1 MPSLLVDVNSWR
13 RLACYPRGSFYP
25 VSHGPS
31 TRYRGITKPDF
42 RLCSARWPCSQA
54 GFCLYTLRRVSI
66 PPEPTFGRLRYSFG
80 GDRPSQTANLP
91 LFPPRIHGCRLDAK
105 CTEASIPRLAPR
117 GLAPPLQSLLTILYT
132 VHLATMTGCSKGA
145 RGLSVLLRVPGVFTG
160 SSTSPD

>member
-1 MPSLLVDVNSWR
+1 MSD
-13 RLACYPRGSFYP
+13 
-25 VSHGPS
+25 GPS
-31 TRYRGITKPDF
+31 TWNRRITRACF
-42 RLCSARWPCSQA
+42 RTCSTCESRSQA
-54 GFCLYTLRRVSI
+54 HLYSYALRMI
-66 PPEPTFGRLRYSFG
+66 ADHAEWTFARLRYSFG
-80 GDRPSQTANLP
+80 GDRPSQTAHLP
-91 LFPPRIHGCRLDAK
+91 LFPLRIHGNGLDAK